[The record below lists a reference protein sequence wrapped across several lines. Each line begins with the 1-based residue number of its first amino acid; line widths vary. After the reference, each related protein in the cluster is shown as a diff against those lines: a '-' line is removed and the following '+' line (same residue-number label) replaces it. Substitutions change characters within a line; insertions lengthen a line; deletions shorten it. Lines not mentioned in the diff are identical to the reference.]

1 MSFDAMSWASKK
13 ECQNSTNKLVL
24 LMLANYSD
32 ENESSYPS
40 YKHLAKIC
48 ECSERTVMR
57 SIDSLISLGLL
68 KKQVRFN
75 SDGKQTSNRFILCR
89 DDKINT
95 VGGSKST
102 LNTKRVIQR
111 DYTVEFN
118 QWWDLYPRK
127 DGSKRKAFELWKKI
141 TDKEISHQK
150 LLEFTKMFKVSING
164 TESKFIP
171 HATTWLNQRR
181 FETVEERPNNQKI
194 NLNQIAG

>member
-95 VGGSKST
+95 VGVSKST

-150 LLEFTKMFKVSING
+150 ILEFTKMFKVSING
-164 TESKFIP
+164 TESNFIP

>member
-1 MSFDAMSWASKK
+1 M
-13 ECQNSTNKLVL
+13 
-24 LMLANYSD
+24 
-32 ENESSYPS
+32 
-40 YKHLAKIC
+40 
-48 ECSERTVMR
+48 
-57 SIDSLISLGLL
+57 
-68 KKQVRFN
+68 
-75 SDGKQTSNRFILCR
+75 
-89 DDKINT
+89 
-95 VGGSKST
+95 SKST

-127 DGSKRKAFELWKKI
+127 DRSKRKAFELWKKI

>member
-95 VGGSKST
+95 VGVSKST

-194 NLNQIAG
+194 NLNQIGG

>member
-95 VGGSKST
+95 VGVSKST

-127 DGSKRKAFELWKKI
+127 DGSKRKAFELLKKI

>member
-68 KKQVRFN
+68 KKLVRFN
-75 SDGKQTSNRFILCR
+75 SDGNQTSNRFILCR

-95 VGGSKST
+95 VGVSKST

>member
-1 MSFDAMSWASKK
+1 MSFYAMSWASKK

-95 VGGSKST
+95 VGVSKST

>member
-95 VGGSKST
+95 VGVSKST

-150 LLEFTKMFKVSING
+150 LLEFTKIFKVSING

>member
-95 VGGSKST
+95 VGVSKST

>member
-48 ECSERTVMR
+48 ECSERTVKR

-95 VGGSKST
+95 VGVSKST

>member
-95 VGGSKST
+95 VGVSKST

-194 NLNQIAG
+194 NLNKIAG

>member
-95 VGGSKST
+95 VGVSKST

-150 LLEFTKMFKVSING
+150 LFEFTKMFKVSING

>member
-48 ECSERTVMR
+48 ESSERTVMR

-95 VGGSKST
+95 VGVSKST

>member
-57 SIDSLISLGLL
+57 SIDSIISLGLL

-95 VGGSKST
+95 VGVSKST

>member
-95 VGGSKST
+95 VGVSKST

-171 HATTWLNQRR
+171 NATTWLNQRR

>member
-95 VGGSKST
+95 VGVSKST

-181 FETVEERPNNQKI
+181 FETVEENKNIKI

>member
-1 MSFDAMSWASKK
+1 MSFDAMSWESKK

-95 VGGSKST
+95 VGVSKST

>member
-89 DDKINT
+89 DDKIPT
-95 VGGSKST
+95 VGVSKST